1 MRRNFGLRI
10 GLVIVVSA
18 VSLWYLSPPRTSI
31 NLGLDLQGG
40 IHLVLGVDVDKALE
54 AQVERAG
61 DTVRGELEKKGIAV
75 SKIERRGVSDLA
87 IQIASPQSWDS
98 ALATVTE
105 VLGAFDRKE
114 ADQAAG
120 RIVMT
125 LKPREVT
132 QIRELAVRQGLE
144 TIPNPVDQVGAAEP
158 SIPQQGDNPILVQ
171 PPGLQSPAPAR

>member
-1 MRRNFGLRI
+1 MRRNLGLRI
-10 GLVIVVSA
+10 GLVLVVIA
-18 VSLWYLSPPRTSI
+18 VSVWYLYSARTSI

-61 DTVRGELEKKGIAV
+61 DTVRAELEKKGIAV
-75 SKIERRGVSDLA
+75 SKVERRGTSDLA
-87 IQIASPQSWDS
+87 VQIASAQSWDS

-114 ADQAAG
+114 AEQAAG

-125 LKPREVT
+125 LKPREAA

-144 TIPNPVDQVGAAEP
+144 TIRNRVDQFGSFRSEEH
-158 SIPQQGDNPILVQ
+158 
-171 PPGLQSPAPAR
+171 